1 MRRARTRS
9 WRRAGHGRR
18 TPTCRPPGRRSV
30 GVSRRR
36 LLTSSVPLK
45 VQGLALQQEGLTR
58 ILIANL
64 TNERQRVA
72 PSSGFKA
79 ARIKAL
85 DETNA
90 LNAMIAPERFQTM
103 KRSAS
108 SCVKNVAEME
118 MAPYALADIET
129 THSRLR
135 LLVFAVIDDL
145 LRLVRIFR
153 L

>member
-1 MRRARTRS
+1 M
-9 WRRAGHGRR
+9 
-18 TPTCRPPGRRSV
+18 
-30 GVSRRR
+30 
-36 LLTSSVPLK
+36 PLK